1 MATAAISGGTAAAAA
16 GAASHPIAGCA
27 FVSTTFETENGEY
40 ALDVLCT
47 ARGAAHWI
55 RRPKHQDFKLSATTF
70 AVIFVNGHQPL
81 L

>member
-1 MATAAISGGTAAAAA
+1 MTAAAISGGTAATIT
-16 GAASHPIAGCA
+16 GAASHPTAGCA
-27 FVSTTFETENGEY
+27 FVSTTLETEYGEY

-47 ARGAAHWI
+47 AGGAFHWI
-55 RRPKHQDFKLSATTF
+55 RRAKHQDFELVITTF